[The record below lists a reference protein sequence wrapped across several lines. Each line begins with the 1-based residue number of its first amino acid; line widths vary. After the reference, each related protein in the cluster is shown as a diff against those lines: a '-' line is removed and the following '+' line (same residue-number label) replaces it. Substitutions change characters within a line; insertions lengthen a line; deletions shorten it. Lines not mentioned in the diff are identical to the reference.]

1 MLHPNDKIGPYTLIR
16 ILGRGGAGEVW
27 LAERRSTLLT
37 MQVALKMPLIAETDI
52 AIVRQEAELWL
63 KASGHPNIVP
73 VLDAEVYDGQVVIAS
88 EFVAGGSLL
97 DWMRARR
104 QANRSETTA
113 QASKDTQPVSAL
125 PNDPQRSTAP
135 SDKLPAR
142 MELNALQLQ
151 ETIAIANG
159 ILAGLDYLH
168 RCKLT
173 HRDMKPDNVMLQDG
187 IPRLTDFGL
196 ARILKSVAHTDQI
209 SGTPRYM
216 APETFSGSYSV
227 ASDLWAVG
235 VVLYELL
242 ADASPFPEE
251 DMMALILAIQNRQ
264 PEPLHGSVPEGLSAI
279 VARLLAKTPTDRYP
293 SASAVREALRNA
305 LNPSA
310 SAPLATPE
318 APILHTN
325 NLPVQTTSFIGREKE
340 IAEIKARLAKTRLL
354 TIIGAGGCGKTRLSL
369 QTAADELL
377 SYPDGVWFVE
387 LAPVSDPSLVPQTV
401 SEALGIREA
410 SGEALTQTL
419 ISALKDKSVLL
430 ILDNCEHLLE
440 GAARLADA
448 LLKSCSKLKVLASS
462 REPLGIAGERSYR
475 APSLSLPQ
483 LSQTYTPES
492 LSQYESVRLFVERAV
507 AAKSDFALTSQ
518 NVKCAASI
526 CYHLD
531 GIPLA
536 IELAAARVRAMP
548 LEQIENR
555 LDNRFRLLTGGNRT
569 GLPRHQTLRALIDWS
584 YNLLNPNERAMLH
597 RLSAFAG
604 GWTLQAAEQ
613 VCAAADIEDWEA
625 LDLLTSLVD
634 KSLVVAEFRADRS
647 RYRLLETVKEYA
659 REAGEAEAGLE
670 SVYARHLEYFRELAE
685 NSVREVRGT
694 KQADWLER
702 LELEHDNFR
711 TALTWGIETERTI
724 SVLRLVASL
733 GGIHRFWYI
742 RGYLAEGLRW
752 LEASLEC
759 DNGTPTKW
767 RAAALAAKADLDLTQ
782 GEANSAEAAIEES
795 LSISRSL
802 DHSRGIATALRTKIT
817 IEIFH
822 TRYDEADQSA
832 NEALELSVSHS
843 DGLLTADILRQQ
855 AVIALGTDDKELGEK
870 RAQEALAIYRSFGDS
885 RGVSYCLHTLGNI
898 AYDRNEFDRA
908 IVLFRE
914 TIAADR
920 KVGYRRGVALAL
932 TNMGLALTKKSRLE
946 EARDALTEGLVIRR
960 SLGVKL
966 GFAYSFEAF
975 ADLAISEGQKP
986 RWARLCGAAHALR
999 EKINSPLPAGETLD
1013 GNYFTPDGSEEP
1025 ELVEAWREGAKMSEE
1040 QAIDYALGRSECE
1053 LT

>member
-1 MLHPNDKIGPYTLIR
+1 M
-16 ILGRGGAGEVW
+16 
-27 LAERRSTLLT
+27 
-37 MQVALKMPLIAETDI
+37 
-52 AIVRQEAELWL
+52 
-63 KASGHPNIVP
+63 
-73 VLDAEVYDGQVVIAS
+73 
-88 EFVAGGSLL
+88 
-97 DWMRARR
+97 
-104 QANRSETTA
+104 
-113 QASKDTQPVSAL
+113 
-125 PNDPQRSTAP
+125 
-135 SDKLPAR
+135 
-142 MELNALQLQ
+142 
-151 ETIAIANG
+151 
-159 ILAGLDYLH
+159 
-168 RCKLT
+168 
-173 HRDMKPDNVMLQDG
+173 
-187 IPRLTDFGL
+187 
-196 ARILKSVAHTDQI
+196 
-209 SGTPRYM
+209 
-216 APETFSGSYSV
+216 
-227 ASDLWAVG
+227 
-235 VVLYELL
+235 
-242 ADASPFPEE
+242 
-251 DMMALILAIQNRQ
+251 
-264 PEPLHGSVPEGLSAI
+264 
-279 VARLLAKTPTDRYP
+279 
-293 SASAVREALRNA
+293 
-305 LNPSA
+305 
-310 SAPLATPE
+310 
-318 APILHTN
+318 
-325 NLPVQTTSFIGREKE
+325 
-340 IAEIKARLAKTRLL
+340 
-354 TIIGAGGCGKTRLSL
+354 
-369 QTAADELL
+369 
-377 SYPDGVWFVE
+377 
-387 LAPVSDPSLVPQTV
+387 PQTV

-555 LDNRFRLLTGGNRT
+555 LNNRFRLLTGGNRT

-597 RLSAFAG
+597 RFSAFAG

-659 REAGEAEAGLE
+659 REAGETEAGLE
-670 SVYARHLEYFRELAE
+670 GVYARHLEYFRELAE

-711 TALTWGIETERTI
+711 TALTWGIETKRTI
-724 SVLRLVASL
+724 SVLRLVAAL

-759 DNGTPTKW
+759 DNGTPTQW

-795 LSISRSL
+795 LTISRSL
-802 DHSRGIATALRTKIT
+802 DDSRGIATALRTKIT

-822 TRYDEADQSA
+822 TRYDEADRSA
-832 NEALELSVSHS
+832 NEAVELSVSHS

-870 RAQEALAIYRSFGDS
+870 RAQEALAIYRTFGDS

-914 TIAADR
+914 TIEADR

-999 EKINSPLPAGETLD
+999 EKINSPLPAGETPEE
-1013 GNYFTPDGSEEP
+1013 NYFTPDGSEEP

-1040 QAIDYALGRSECE
+1040 QAIDYALGRSG
-1053 LT
+1053 